1 MGGGKIWEWG
11 MRHPKQHTELHLWAD
26 TPTPPESAAETQ
38 GAAGDLQ
45 QVLKGQDRVGK
56 KGFFQYFGYKSNYPI
71 IVLCELASPPQM
83 GLLCNSCWVQK
94 ALNILLCPVMSHQSI
109 SRAQGCDPAFVSLTI
124 WLTVVDISAKWLA
137 FKHPSPFPPPSPPPS
152 AHPYSIHVSW
162 WTLWFLDGSEGERN
176 TVWFICVHENQ
187 WVIEWGLGDRHTRQL
202 RKETHGGK
210 SI

>member
-1 MGGGKIWEWG
+1 MVCLSNRRAERSPASEFVWSLHFFFFSWHCPACYSHMGGEKIWEWG

-56 KGFFQYFGYKSNYPI
+56 KGLFQYFGYKSNYPI

-109 SRAQGCDPAFVSLTI
+109 SRAV
-124 WLTVVDISAKWLA
+124 
-137 FKHPSPFPPPSPPPS
+137 HPSSPWMSPDS
-152 AHPYSIHVSW
+152 CWHR
-162 WTLWFLDGSEGERN
+162 G
-176 TVWFICVHENQ
+176 
-187 WVIEWGLGDRHTRQL
+187 VILPL
-202 RKETHGGK
+202 YL
-210 SI
+210 